1 MAHSNFHR
9 LETVWSNRMG
19 MAMGVVSI
27 LDCFDSVVSEGAVY
41 CEANHKEIGHY
52 KEIFMEKRRW

>member
-1 MAHSNFHR
+1 
-9 LETVWSNRMG
+9 MG